1 MSDFNMTREKA
12 IKYAEAMKAKIQEKI
27 EFFRLGN
34 THAPEVY
41 YSDLAFLS
49 AAISALREQEERRWI
64 PVTERL
70 PEPGERVLA
79 TDGGF
84 VGEFYVNIRGQWQR
98 YNVNDHSLL
107 MALDILWW
115 MPMPQPPKGE

>member
-1 MSDFNMTREKA
+1 MTK
-12 IKYAEAMKAKIQEKI
+12 QE
-27 EFFRLGN
+27 
-34 THAPEVY
+34 
-41 YSDLAFLS
+41 
-49 AAISALREQEERRWI
+49 AISLLEGEIIRCRMAPKINGCPMTDEWKRTIEVCEIAIDAIRAQEERWWI

-70 PEPGERVLA
+70 PNPFERVLA

-98 YNVNDHSLL
+98 YNVNDYSLL

-115 MPMPQPPKGE
+115 MPLPQPPKGE